1 MDKINIDKILER
13 EEIAKEI
20 KKTLV
25 HFENNK
31 KDLTQKRG
39 IYIYG
44 SPGCGKTTFVNN
56 ILKDLNYDII
66 SYDAGDIRNKL
77 IIENI
82 TKSKMSDKNVIS
94 LFNKKKKPIAVVMDE
109 IDGMNN
115 GDKGGINTLIK
126 QIRPKKTKKQK
137 KKIQLI
143 FPLFVLVIIIL
154 TKK

>member
-94 LFNKKKKPIAVVMDE
+94 LYNKKKKPIAVVMDE

-137 KKIQLI
+137 EELN
-143 FPLFVLVIIIL
+143 
-154 TKK
+154 